1 MVSTRSGLPMSQWGC
16 LFFVANSCATA
27 KCENKREEEKEW
39 EQVAQGGCGCPS
51 LEAFSARLD
60 VALGS
65 LGCWLVT
72 LHIAEG

>member
-16 LFFVANSCATA
+16 LFFVLLLNVRINVRRRKNGTRLS
-27 KCENKREEEKEW
+27 KEA
-39 EQVAQGGCGCPS
+39 VDAPS
-51 LEAFSARLD
+51 LEAFNARLD

-72 LHIAEG
+72 LHIAGG